1 MLDGLKKLNKDMAL
15 PLLFVNNDEALRKIE
30 YIITLG
36 GDGTILWATK
46 MFHGDYIPPLI
57 SFSHGSLG
65 YLCNFLIEEFEKVFT
80 KIMDCGSS
88 CIYLDNRLRLK
99 AEVLGKPMR

>member
-1 MLDGLKKLNKDMAL
+1 MEIFVEMFVLDGLKKINKDLKL
-15 PLLFVNNDEALRKIE
+15 PLLFVNNEESLRKIE

-65 YLCNFLIEEFEKVFT
+65 YLCNFLFEEF
-80 KIMDCGSS
+80 
-88 CIYLDNRLRLK
+88 
-99 AEVLGKPMR
+99 

>member
-1 MLDGLKKLNKDMAL
+1 MVIYPIFYRFIQKNYPEVEIFVEMFVLDGLKKINKDLKL
-15 PLLFVNNDEALRKIE
+15 PLLFVNNEESLRIIE

-65 YLCNFLIEEFEKVFT
+65 YLCNFLFEEF
-80 KIMDCGSS
+80 
-88 CIYLDNRLRLK
+88 
-99 AEVLGKPMR
+99 

>member
-1 MLDGLKKLNKDMAL
+1 MVIDPIFFRFIQKNYPEVEIYVEMLVLDGLKKINKDLKL
-15 PLLFVNNDEALRKIE
+15 PLLFVNNEESLRKIE

-65 YLCNFLIEEFEKVFT
+65 YLCNFLFEEF
-80 KIMDCGSS
+80 
-88 CIYLDNRLRLK
+88 
-99 AEVLGKPMR
+99 